1 MARDNTPGM
10 SGFGYID
17 SPRGGQATPTHDDV
31 VAAARSAAARAA
43 TYRSVDP
50 GFAAGSAGGASSSKK
65 ESDILSVT
73 EVTNIA
79 NSILKNHT
87 FHVMGEVSE
96 LSDKPGYKAVYF
108 TVKDEGAV
116 MTCLMW
122 KNRFQASGVK
132 LFIGAKVELTGK
144 FNIFARSGKLDFN
157 VYGIKLAGE
166 GALRQQVAQLAEKLK
181 AEGLM
186 DASRKRPIPRIPLTV
201 GIVTSPNGAVV
212 HDALR
217 TFRRRF
223 PLARMVVAG
232 VPVEGPTAAH
242 DMTDALQ
249 LVCDAGVEVVLLLR
263 GGGSFESFMP
273 FNDEGLARAIVA
285 CPVPVVT
292 GIGHEPDT
300 TIADMVSDY
309 RASTPTQAALAVSPD
324 SAELNSLV
332 DMLLSRMDK
341 SLVNRLN
348 RSVEYLDAMASRPVL
363 RDPASMYE
371 ADARM
376 LDLYQDRME
385 RAAGLQ
391 VGSSADALAQLT
403 SRLDRLGPHIALSQQ
418 ERLESYA
425 ARLQAS
431 LPFSLQVAESELMRA
446 SASLKACGEAMLAK
460 PTHEVDLGAESLS
473 RLGKTLLDPYYSEAS
488 IAASRLNDLSPLHIL
503 ERGWSIARNEEGSVL
518 RSVTEV
524 QPDDLVEVQLLDGAL
539 SCRVEGEVAS
549 GLSELLSLE
558 DSHE

>member
-1 MARDNTPGM
+1 M
-10 SGFGYID
+10 
-17 SPRGGQATPTHDDV
+17 
-31 VAAARSAAARAA
+31 
-43 TYRSVDP
+43 
-50 GFAAGSAGGASSSKK
+50 
-65 ESDILSVT
+65 
-73 EVTNIA
+73 
-79 NSILKNHT
+79 
-87 FHVMGEVSE
+87 
-96 LSDKPGYKAVYF
+96 
-108 TVKDEGAV
+108 
-116 MTCLMW
+116 
-122 KNRFQASGVK
+122 
-132 LFIGAKVELTGK
+132 
-144 FNIFARSGKLDFN
+144 
-157 VYGIKLAGE
+157 
-166 GALRQQVAQLAEKLK
+166 
-181 AEGLM
+181 
-186 DASRKRPIPRIPLTV
+186 
-201 GIVTSPNGAVV
+201 
-212 HDALR
+212 
-217 TFRRRF
+217 
-223 PLARMVVAG
+223 
-232 VPVEGPTAAH
+232 
-242 DMTDALQ
+242 
-249 LVCDAGVEVVLLLR
+249 
-263 GGGSFESFMP
+263 
-273 FNDEGLARAIVA
+273 ARAIVA

-385 RAAGLQ
+385 RAAALQ
-391 VGSSADALAQLT
+391 VGSSADALGQLA

-418 ERLESYA
+418 ERVESYT

-473 RLGKTLLDPYYSEAS
+473 RLGKTLLDSYYSEAAM
-488 IAASRLNDLSPLHIL
+488 AASRLNDLSPLHIL

-549 GLSELLSLE
+549 GLSALLSLE

>member
-1 MARDNTPGM
+1 MARDNTPDM

-17 SPRGGQATPTHDDV
+17 SPRGGQAAPTHEDV
-31 VAAARSAAARAA
+31 VAAAKSAAARAA
-43 TYRSVDP
+43 TYRSADP
-50 GFAAGSAGGASSSKK
+50 GFAAGSAGGTSSPKR

-122 KNRFQASGVK
+122 KNRYQASGVK

-186 DASRKRPIPRIPLTV
+186 DTSRKRPIPRIPLTV

-232 VPVEGPTAAH
+232 VPVEGPTAAR

-249 LVCDAGVEVVLLLR
+249 LVCDAGVEVILLLR

-341 SLVNRLN
+341 SLVNR
-348 RSVEYLDAMASRPVL
+348 P
-363 RDPASMYE
+363 
-371 ADARM
+371 
-376 LDLYQDRME
+376 Q
-385 RAAGLQ
+385 
-391 VGSSADALAQLT
+391 
-403 SRLDRLGPHIALSQQ
+403 
-418 ERLESYA
+418 
-425 ARLQAS
+425 
-431 LPFSLQVAESELMRA
+431 PF
-446 SASLKACGEAMLAK
+446 G
-460 PTHEVDLGAESLS
+460 
-473 RLGKTLLDPYYSEAS
+473 
-488 IAASRLNDLSPLHIL
+488 
-503 ERGWSIARNEEGSVL
+503 
-518 RSVTEV
+518 
-524 QPDDLVEVQLLDGAL
+524 
-539 SCRVEGEVAS
+539 
-549 GLSELLSLE
+549 
-558 DSHE
+558 